1 MVDMM
6 TYKPFMRLKTQ
17 KCVYFSLTFYHRR
30 QTSSKEPSSKCWNI
44 LLTFPAKISIKI
56 IEFLRRKEFS
66 IHMSQIPGK
75 GGAEVLDVNDSD
87 SVAAASEMH
96 KFFGPQ
102 KFVRSECK
110 T

>member
-1 MVDMM
+1 MCL
-6 TYKPFMRLKTQ
+6 FFINIL
-17 KCVYFSLTFYHRR
+17 S
-30 QTSSKEPSSKCWNI
+30 PSSNVI
-44 LLTFPAKISIKI
+44 ERAVIKVLKHSFNFSRENFNKNN
-56 IEFLRRKEFS
+56 EFLRRKEFS

-102 KFVRSECK
+102 KFVRSEYK